1 MFACMS
7 SQCSFNIDASQDI
20 LQLHGLLKQHA
31 ILSEPPFAIAS
42 VMSPFMRQRGRSIR
56 VVIHHRSRD
65 VQVVESSVSNHVL
78 QTTVRA
84 FQAHRLST
92 HAPTMFE
99 DRPVFQPTVSVQSP
113 AIPTQCECP
122 ICFDTICANQ
132 GLALPCMHAFH
143 AQCIRQWLVD
153 NRTCPVCRHAV

>member
-1 MFACMS
+1 MFSYMS
-7 SQCSFNIDASQDI
+7 SECSFNIDASQDI
-20 LQLHGLLKQHA
+20 LQLHGILKQHA
-31 ILSEPPFAIAS
+31 ILYSPPFAIAS
-42 VMSPFMRQRGRSIR
+42 VMSPFMRRRGRPIR

-65 VQVVESSVSNHVL
+65 VDIVESSVSNHVL

-92 HAPTMFE
+92 QARTRFE
-99 DRPVFQPTVSVQSP
+99 DRPMFHPTVAVQSP
-113 AIPTQCECP
+113 AAATQRECP
-122 ICFDTICANQ
+122 ICFESICANQ

-143 AQCIRQWLVD
+143 AQCIRQWLVE